1 MLCDHAE
8 ELLSAFL
15 DGELPSHESLS
26 LEKHLRACP
35 ACTARLGELRE
46 VQAILASLE
55 EVAPPQ
61 GFSGSLHERLI
72 SLSPAPVGT
81 GSVVPPAPRRAAR
94 WSANRWFAAAA
105 AAAVMAASAGSYYL
119 QVARTSPTTPLQVIA
134 SNPGSDSPADSTTPD
149 VVQEPGGSNPSDN
162 GPTQPGPGPSGDSGN
177 VTAPGV
183 TQPVTEPSSEGAKPP
198 EGVKPPAPTS
208 RDGVGIAAEPGSS
221 GEGGPRVTGTS
232 PPDTS
237 AEQGPLLVYQAEY
250 QVATANMDEG
260 LSRLVTL
267 SQDLNGTFLSV
278 GNSRLE
284 NGTPISIYVI
294 RVPFS
299 RYQEARSGILA
310 IGPTLTVSASGPRD
324 VTAEANA
331 LRRDIESLLSQEA
344 QLREQVG
351 ATSDAGD
358 IWTRISDLQ
367 QQIADKQA
375 RLEQLRD
382 QARLATFRV
391 TLVQQ

>member
-1 MLCDHAE
+1 MLCGHAE

-55 EVAPPQ
+55 EVVPPQ
-61 GFSGSLHERLI
+61 GFGASLHERLMTV
-72 SLSPAPVGT
+72 SPVPSGT
-81 GSVVPPAPRRAAR
+81 GSLVPVAPRRASR

-105 AAAVMAASAGSYYL
+105 AAAVMAASAGSYYM
-119 QVARTSPTTPLQVIA
+119 QVAGTLPTTPPQVIA
-134 SNPGSDSPADSTTPD
+134 SNQGGNNPGDSTTPD
-149 VVQEPGGSNPSDN
+149 VVQEPGDSNPSGQ
-162 GPTQPGPGPSGDSGN
+162 GPTQPGPSGGD
-177 VTAPGV
+177 VTQPGV
-183 TQPVTEPSSEGAKPP
+183 TAPVTEPSGNGPKTPD
-198 EGVKPPAPTS
+198 GVTPPAPTP
-208 RDGVGIAAEPGSS
+208 RDGVGIATEPGSA
-221 GEGGPRVTGTS
+221 GEGGPRVS
-232 PPDTS
+232 S
-237 AEQGPLLVYQAEY
+237 APKLDASTEQGPLLVYQAEY
-250 QVATANMDEG
+250 QVETANMDEG

-294 RVPFS
+294 RVPFA
-299 RYQEARSGILA
+299 RYQEARSDILA
-310 IGPTLTVSASGPRD
+310 IGPTLTVSASGPQD

-331 LRRDIESLLSQEA
+331 LRRDIESLLSQET
-344 QLREQVG
+344 QLREQAG
-351 ATSDAGD
+351 ATPGSGG
-358 IWTRISDLQ
+358 ISSQVGDLQ